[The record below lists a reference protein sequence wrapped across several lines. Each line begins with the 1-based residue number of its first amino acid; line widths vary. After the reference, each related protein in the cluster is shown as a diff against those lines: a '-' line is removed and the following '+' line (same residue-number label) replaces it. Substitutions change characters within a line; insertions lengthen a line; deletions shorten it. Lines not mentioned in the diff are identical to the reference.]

1 MEGNMQLPGVG
12 AGGRPLESSRD
23 LGWER
28 LLVNFKPP
36 GSLAL
41 LPQET
46 LHFYNKMNTKIC
58 KTCVLELSQVVVHVC
73 LCTQTPST
81 GKKDKTTQELHN
93 SLLH

>member
-1 MEGNMQLPGVG
+1 MEGNMQLPRVG

-46 LHFYNKMNTKIC
+46 LHFYNKMNT
-58 KTCVLELSQVVVHVC
+58 
-73 LCTQTPST
+73 
-81 GKKDKTTQELHN
+81 
-93 SLLH
+93 